1 MTDPQEPPPPVA
13 GEQPPQPAPELE
25 PLPPPPADRD
35 PFWSYLDLVLLVLLA
50 VPLLLLTSLLVGGAV
65 AVFHW
70 PLRKVAVLLA
80 AQFLFYALWFLL
92 LYQILRLRYG
102 RPFWSSLG
110 WVRTP
115 YPPWTYAGWGL
126 LIAAFCVGLS
136 ALLPRTHVRI
146 PLEEL
151 LQDRSSILLV
161 GVFAVSLG
169 PLAEELAFRGFL
181 MPLLV
186 RTFGVAGGV
195 VLQALPFALLHGPE
209 YGWAWQQLI
218 VMFLAG
224 AAFGLVRHRA
234 GSTAAAAYAH
244 AAFNL
249 TAVAGAL
256 AQSHSR

>member
-1 MTDPQEPPPPVA
+1 MTDPQTPPPVE

-25 PLPPPPADRD
+25 PLPPPPPERT

-50 VPLLLLTSLLVGGAV
+50 FPLLLLSPLLIGGVV
-65 AVFHW
+65 AALHRTL
-70 PLRKVAVLLA
+70 PKVAFLLA
-80 AQFLFYALWFLL
+80 AQFLFYAFWFLL
-92 LYQILRLRYG
+92 LFQIIRLRYG
-102 RPFWSSLG
+102 RAFWPSLG
-110 WVRTP
+110 WVRTR
-115 YPPWTYAGWGL
+115 YPFWTYAGWGFA
-126 LIAAFCVGLS
+126 IAIFCAALS
-136 ALLPRTHVRI
+136 ALLPRTHIKI

-151 LQDRSSILLV
+151 LQDRSSILLM
-161 GVFAVSLG
+161 GAFAVSLG

-186 RTFGVAGGV
+186 RSFGAAGGV
-195 VLQALPFALLHGPE
+195 LLQALPFALLHGPE

-224 AAFGLVRHRA
+224 AAFGVVRHHT
-234 GSTAAAAYAH
+234 GSTAASTYAH

-256 AQSHSR
+256 AQSSH